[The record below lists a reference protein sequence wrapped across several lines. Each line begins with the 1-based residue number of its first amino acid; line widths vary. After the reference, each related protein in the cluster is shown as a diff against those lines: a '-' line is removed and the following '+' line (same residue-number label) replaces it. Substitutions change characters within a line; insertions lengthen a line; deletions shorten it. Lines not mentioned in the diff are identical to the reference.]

1 MIKWCLLSIILTGL
15 AAGVAPP
22 VAATERQPQLAAIER
37 YLNSIKTLRSVFIQ
51 SATNGQVSQGQIYLS
66 RPGRLRIDYKPPVQ
80 LQIFGDTTWLTF
92 IDSELKE
99 VNQLP
104 VNASP
109 AALLLSNKLRLSK
122 DVGVEKINRWDEEL
136 RVYLYQKKQPDA
148 GRLILALATKPFRL
162 MGWSVVDAQGITTTV
177 TLIGPKFN
185 MPIKN
190 RIFDFNHPD
199 WTDPTTE

>member
-1 MIKWCLLSIILTGL
+1 MWCFLWIFLTGL

-104 VNASP
+104 VNATP
-109 AALLLSNKLRLSK
+109 AALLLSNKLRLS
-122 DVGVEKINRWDEEL
+122 L
-136 RVYLYQKKQPDA
+136 S
-148 GRLILALATKPFRL
+148 LIH
-162 MGWSVVDAQGITTTV
+162 I
-177 TLIGPKFN
+177 
-185 MPIKN
+185 
-190 RIFDFNHPD
+190 
-199 WTDPTTE
+199 

>member
-1 MIKWCLLSIILTGL
+1 MWCLLSIILTGL
-15 AAGVAPP
+15 TAGVAPP

-109 AALLLSNKLRLSK
+109 AALLLSNELRLST
-122 DVGVEKINRWDEEL
+122 DVGVEKIKRRDEEL

-185 MPIKN
+185 MPINN